1 MSAFDVFGR
10 AWELANTRKGYWRIA
25 IFRSQVRFYGKHG
38 QYLEALTPGT
48 EKAKDTSLFEI
59 ERNKYLFDTVV
70 DIYVVAPI
78 VGYLYQRKAPRDG
91 NETTKNIMEGALASH
106 HDKLV
111 FSYEFLMILDKQ
123 SEPDLNERIR
133 RAFRANDE
141 LVKEGMAIY
150 DEYARGGIEV
160 LCEKLVTGAA
170 TPDDL
175 VRNLMDFC
183 EEWEDKFS
191 GDSYI
196 KDVSDID
203 IEAMLKH

>member
-1 MSAFDVFGR
+1 MAD
-10 AWELANTRKGYWRIA
+10 

-48 EKAKDTSLFEI
+48 ERAKDTSLSEI

-91 NETTKNIMEGALASH
+91 NEATKNIMEGALASH

-111 FSYEFLMILDKQ
+111 FSYELLMILDKQ

-160 LCEKLVTGAA
+160 LYEKLVTGAA

-183 EEWEDKFS
+183 GEWEDKFS
-191 GDSYI
+191 GDGSI

>member
-1 MSAFDVFGR
+1 MAD
-10 AWELANTRKGYWRIA
+10 

-48 EKAKDTSLFEI
+48 ERAKDTSLSEI

-91 NETTKNIMEGALASH
+91 NEATKNIME
-106 HDKLV
+106 
-111 FSYEFLMILDKQ
+111 
-123 SEPDLNERIR
+123 
-133 RAFRANDE
+133 
-141 LVKEGMAIY
+141 
-150 DEYARGGIEV
+150 
-160 LCEKLVTGAA
+160 GAA

-191 GDSYI
+191 GDGSI

>member
-1 MSAFDVFGR
+1 MAD
-10 AWELANTRKGYWRIA
+10 

-48 EKAKDTSLFEI
+48 ERAKDTSLSEI

-91 NETTKNIMEGALASH
+91 NEATKNIMEGALASH

-111 FSYEFLMILDKQ
+111 FSYELLMILDKQ

-160 LCEKLVTGAA
+160 LYEKLVTGAA

-183 EEWEDKFS
+183 EEWEDKFLEE
-191 GDSYI
+191 GKELDL
-196 KDVSDID
+196 DLV
-203 IEAMLKH
+203 LRKHLNFSFNSLTTT

>member
-1 MSAFDVFGR
+1 MAD
-10 AWELANTRKGYWRIA
+10 

-48 EKAKDTSLFEI
+48 EKQKVPGLPEI

-70 DIYVVAPI
+70 DIYVIAPI

-91 NETTKNIMEGALASH
+91 AEPTKNIMEGALASH

-111 FSYEFLMILDKQ
+111 FSYELLMILDQ
-123 SEPDLNERIR
+123 HSEPDLNGRIR
-133 RAFRANDE
+133 RAFRANDD
-141 LVKEGMAIY
+141 LAKEGMAIY
-150 DEYARGGIEV
+150 DEYARGGIEI
-160 LCEKLVTGAA
+160 LYEKLVTGAA

-183 EEWEDKFS
+183 EEWADKFVEDNS
-191 GDSYI
+191 I
-196 KDVSDID
+196 KDASDIN

>member
-1 MSAFDVFGR
+1 
-10 AWELANTRKGYWRIA
+10 
-25 IFRSQVRFYGKHG
+25 
-38 QYLEALTPGT
+38 
-48 EKAKDTSLFEI
+48 
-59 ERNKYLFDTVV
+59 
-70 DIYVVAPI
+70 
-78 VGYLYQRKAPRDG
+78 
-91 NETTKNIMEGALASH
+91 
-106 HDKLV
+106 
-111 FSYEFLMILDKQ
+111 MILDKQ

-160 LCEKLVTGAA
+160 LYEKLVTGAA

-191 GDSYI
+191 GDGSI